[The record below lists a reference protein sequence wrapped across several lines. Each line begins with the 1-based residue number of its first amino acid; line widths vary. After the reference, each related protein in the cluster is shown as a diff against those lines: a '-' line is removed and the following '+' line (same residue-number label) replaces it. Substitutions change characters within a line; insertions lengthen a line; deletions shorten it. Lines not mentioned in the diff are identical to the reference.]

1 MGTHHIIIHR
11 MVSQKKRRIT
21 LKRVYLKNLLLYIIT
36 GMTLLFGF
44 NNKSFGNSSSF
55 KQISSTLPIKN
66 VDVLEAS
73 LNPDSL
79 FVGSGDIIDVDIVS
93 STIVSNFD
101 LMIDNTGSI
110 VIPIIGEINI
120 DGLSLSDARI
130 KIRKVIKKHYNHA
143 NITILL
149 KKAGFFKIKIIGPF
163 DHSVFYTVTSFMTVH
178 DVYQTF
184 IAELK
189 KLQQN
194 VNKISS
200 RNIQLLRGNTSFK
213 LDLLAFNLT
222 GDATQNPF
230 LRRGDVLEIGFVKL
244 HSSIWGGVNRP
255 QSYEYIEGETI
266 SNIITLAGGMTSQ
279 ADVGK
284 IDVTSFINGEK
295 VTHHYSMEEL
305 ESILVKPS
313 DITMVHED
321 NYKHRQTIVNIKGEV
336 KFPGPYQVEF
346 GVTNINDLIN
356 EAGGYTQFADSS
368 RIVLSN
374 TNMKSIEL
382 APIEKPTSFTT
393 SADLSWALEVWE
405 NSTNQHKVSLRS
417 HQFSGY
423 MFNPGD
429 EVTIL
434 PLLNYID
441 VVGAVNSPGRLS
453 YNENNSATFYIN
465 QCGGKSKNAT
475 RNLYVIKSGT
485 QNRLPISNS
494 TIIQRGDVIFVP
506 ENIEYNKWERFKELM
521 TVTSQIG
528 TLILILQN
536 ISN

>member
-1 MGTHHIIIHR
+1 M
-11 MVSQKKRRIT
+11 
-21 LKRVYLKNLLLYIIT
+21 KNLLLYIIT

-79 FVGSGDIIDVDIVS
+79 FVGSGDIIVVDIIS

-163 DHSVFYTVTSFMTVH
+163 DHSVFYTVTSFMTVY

-189 KLQQN
+189 RLQQN

-295 VTHHYSMEEL
+295 VTHHYSM
-305 ESILVKPS
+305 
-313 DITMVHED
+313 
-321 NYKHRQTIVNIKGEV
+321 
-336 KFPGPYQVEF
+336 
-346 GVTNINDLIN
+346 
-356 EAGGYTQFADSS
+356 
-368 RIVLSN
+368 
-374 TNMKSIEL
+374 
-382 APIEKPTSFTT
+382 
-393 SADLSWALEVWE
+393 
-405 NSTNQHKVSLRS
+405 
-417 HQFSGY
+417 
-423 MFNPGD
+423 
-429 EVTIL
+429 
-434 PLLNYID
+434 
-441 VVGAVNSPGRLS
+441 
-453 YNENNSATFYIN
+453 
-465 QCGGKSKNAT
+465 
-475 RNLYVIKSGT
+475 
-485 QNRLPISNS
+485 
-494 TIIQRGDVIFVP
+494 
-506 ENIEYNKWERFKELM
+506 
-521 TVTSQIG
+521 
-528 TLILILQN
+528 
-536 ISN
+536 

>member
-1 MGTHHIIIHR
+1 

-44 NNKSFGNSSSF
+44 NNKSFVNSSSF

-79 FVGSGDIIDVDIVS
+79 FVGSGDIIVVDIVS

-163 DHSVFYTVTSFMTVH
+163 DHSVFYTVTSFMTVY

-189 KLQQN
+189 RLQQN

-305 ESILVKPS
+305 ESILLKPS

>member
-1 MGTHHIIIHR
+1 
-11 MVSQKKRRIT
+11 MVSPKKRRIT
-21 LKRVYLKNLLLYIIT
+21 IKRVYLKILLVYIIT

-44 NNKSFGNSSSF
+44 NNKSFANSSSF

-66 VDVLEAS
+66 VDVLEVS

-79 FVGSGDIIDVDIVS
+79 FVGPGDIIDVDIVS

-101 LMIDNTGSI
+101 LMIDNTGFI

-130 KIRKVIKKHYNHA
+130 EIRKIIKKHYNHA
-143 NITILL
+143 NVTILL
-149 KKAGFFKIKIIGPF
+149 KKAGLFKIKIIGPF

-178 DVYQTF
+178 DVYQSF
-184 IAELK
+184 IVELK
-189 KLQQN
+189 KLQKN
-194 VNKISS
+194 VNKISN
-200 RNIQLLRGNTSFK
+200 RNIHLLRGNTSIS
-213 LDLLAFNLT
+213 LDLLTFSLT
-222 GDATQNPF
+222 GNAVQNPF
-230 LRRGDVLEIGFVKL
+230 LRRGDVLEIGYIKA

-255 QSYEYIEGETI
+255 QSYEFIEGETI
-266 SNIITLAGGMTSQ
+266 TDIIQLAGGLTSQ
-279 ADVGK
+279 ADEEK
-284 IDVTSFINGEK
+284 IDVTSFINDKK
-295 VTHHYSMEEL
+295 VTAQYSIQDL
-305 ESILVKPS
+305 ANVIVKS
-313 DITMVHED
+313 GDIIMVHED

-346 GVTNINDLIN
+346 GITNINDLIA

-368 RIVLSN
+368 RIILLN
-374 TNMKSIEL
+374 TNSKSIIL
-382 APIEKPTSFTT
+382 SPIEKPKGYTT

-405 NSTNQHKVSLRS
+405 NSTNQHTVYLRA

-423 MFNPGD
+423 KFNPGD
-429 EVTIL
+429 EMTIL

-453 YNENNSATFYIN
+453 FNKNNLAKFYIN
-465 QCGGKSKNAT
+465 QCGGKSKNST

-485 QNRLPISNS
+485 QNRLPISNN
-494 TIIQRGDVIFVP
+494 TIIERGDVIFVP
-506 ENIEYNKWERFKELM
+506 ENIEYNKWERFKDWM

-536 ISN
+536 ITN